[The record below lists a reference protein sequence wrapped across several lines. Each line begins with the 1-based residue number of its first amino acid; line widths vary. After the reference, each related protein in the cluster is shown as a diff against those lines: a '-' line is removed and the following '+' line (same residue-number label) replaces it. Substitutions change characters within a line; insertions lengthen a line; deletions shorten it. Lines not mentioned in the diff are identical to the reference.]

1 MISIA
6 RSAKNN
12 SHSPLP
18 FTMVSHGKP
27 VSGQFAAGAL
37 SKVTRVAVVHDDLCR
52 LLRMQIAAGPLH

>member
-1 MISIA
+1 
-6 RSAKNN
+6 
-12 SHSPLP
+12 
-18 FTMVSHGKP
+18 MVSHGKP